1 MANKSVMLVNET
13 KYLQNPKV
21 TKTEENIARNNF
33 VMGNILH
40 WQIN

>member
-21 TKTEENIARNNF
+21 TKTEENIALNIF